1 MAKTNILGKVEQMSG
16 RAYKTGRQIIRD
28 DKDQITEINQRQ
40 EIMEDHG
47 HQSPE
52 RIWYLERERER
63 ER

>member
-1 MAKTNILGKVEQMSG
+1 MAKTNIFGKVEQMSV

-40 EIMEDHG
+40 EIMEDHD